1 MPSDTIA
8 GFAKVALDSLSPQ
21 QVAFIRKLPK
31 AELHAHLNGSIPLEV
46 LQDLARE
53 HEASTDKQR
62 HATCDAIDDGLRRLQ
77 EGVVLDEIHDFF
89 GLFPAIYALTS
100 TPEAVR
106 RTTWA
111 VLARFLDGDTPE
123 CTYME
128 LRSTP
133 RADALTGMTRLSYLE
148 AVLDEVEKY
157 SPEQAGLVVSMDRRM
172 DAAALDECVSLA
184 ISLRDQGRRVVG
196 VDLCGSPLAGSV
208 DLFEP
213 FFKRATVA
221 GLGVTLHIAETEEN
235 TAEETLRLLSLRP
248 DRLGHATFLNDDARR
263 IVMDSNVCVEICL
276 SSNLLTKTVSQL
288 DVHHIL
294 HYLECNHPIAICSDD
309 VLPFRTSLTAEYAL
323 LLAAQPLGLGLSE
336 NDVRRI
342 AQMSLECRFKTH
354 SK

>member
-1 MPSDTIA
+1 
-8 GFAKVALDSLSPQ
+8 
-21 QVAFIRKLPK
+21 
-31 AELHAHLNGSIPLEV
+31 
-46 LQDLARE
+46 
-53 HEASTDKQR
+53 
-62 HATCDAIDDGLRRLQ
+62 
-77 EGVVLDEIHDFF
+77 
-89 GLFPAIYALTS
+89 
-100 TPEAVR
+100 
-106 RTTWA
+106 
-111 VLARFLDGDTPE
+111 
-123 CTYME
+123 
-128 LRSTP
+128 
-133 RADALTGMTRLSYLE
+133 MTRLSYLE

-276 SSNLLTKTVSQL
+276 SSNLLSVFDVNPLIKYADQKTPARKQKL
-288 DVHHIL
+288 
-294 HYLECNHPIAICSDD
+294 
-309 VLPFRTSLTAEYAL
+309 LPFRTNMTAEYAKML
-323 LLAAQPLGLGLSE
+323 KAQTLRLGLSE
-336 NDVRRI
+336 NHVRRTPH
-342 AQMSLECRFKTH
+342 MRLE
-354 SK
+354 